1 MKVGFIGLGRMGSV
15 TPTRRRVTRT
25 VGTVALL
32 GVLSGGAAVASAGE
46 RCDARLKVTLPSD
59 VPNTGDAGF
68 LSSLLND
75 PTTYHLELLRQAE
88 ASVVELDLSGPGSE
102 SRSASVIET
111 MRKDA
116 RVESIRV
123 DSTQMLPSAIAPEP
137 LSSGQSSEVQLSES
151 GLGALS
157 WALQHPQQ
165 AWRVLLPI
173 GANEAVTNGALR
185 ESDPPNPPDGT

>member
-1 MKVGFIGLGRMGSV
+1 MKVGFIGLGRRGSV
-15 TPTRRRVTRT
+15 TPRRRRVTRT

-46 RCDARLKVTLPSD
+46 RCDARLTVTLSSD

-75 PTTYHLELLRQAE
+75 PTTYQLELLRQDE

-102 SRSASVIET
+102 SRCESVIET

-123 DSTQMLPSAIAPEP
+123 DSTQMLPSAIAPVFRAILRSAVVGVRTGSP
-137 LSSGQSSEVQLSES
+137 V
-151 GLGALS
+151 LGASAPAASL
-157 WALQHPQQ
+157 AGPV
-165 AWRVLLPI
+165 A
-173 GANEAVTNGALR
+173 
-185 ESDPPNPPDGT
+185 DPGQ